1 MAEQVVTAPSH
12 ERQLAQGLLYRQL
25 GEGFAYPTAERLLAW
40 QSGLAIESL
49 AKVIHT
55 LDSPDLQIAF
65 GHLKQSLDAGQ
76 VDATA
81 AMNSRPTL
89 EEEYTYLFQRQAIA
103 SPYEGSYLVQSF
115 FMQPQMLADVGA
127 FYSAF
132 GLQVTGDLQDHLGAE
147 LEFMAVLCFK
157 EVYAHEQVWIEQ
169 AATCRQARRRFL
181 GEHLGR
187 WLPVFAMRVR
197 DNARLSFYAALTEL
211 TAALVALDCEALG
224 VVPDQTG
231 VFIPEPAQ
239 TAQVE
244 QDDGMCT
251 A

>member
-1 MAEQVVTAPSH
+1 VAEQVVTAPVH
-12 ERQLAQGLLYRQL
+12 ERQLAQGWLYRQL
-25 GEGFAYPTAERLLAW
+25 GEGFAYPTTERLLAW
-40 QSGLAIESL
+40 QSGRATESL
-49 AKVIHT
+49 AEAINT
-55 LDSPDLQIAF
+55 LGSPELQIAF
-65 GHLKQSLDAGQ
+65 EQLEQSLEAGH

-81 AMNSRPTL
+81 AMASRPTL
-89 EEEYTYLFQRQAIA
+89 EEEYTYLFQRQTVA

-132 GLQVTGDLQDHLGAE
+132 GFRVTGDLQDHLGAE

-157 EVYAHEQVWIEQ
+157 ELYAYEQVWIEQ
-169 AATCRQARRRFL
+169 AATCAQARRRFL

-187 WLPVFAMRVR
+187 WLPVFAIRVR
-197 DNARLSFYAALTEL
+197 DHARLPFYAALTEL
-211 TAALVALDCEALG
+211 TATLVALDCKALG

-231 VFIPEPAQ
+231 VFMPEPTQ

-244 QDDGMCT
+244 QDDGMC
-251 A
+251 AA